1 MKLPKR
7 VLEHIEIVEK
17 SLTEKVYR
25 SEPKGLYEPISYL
38 LNLGG
43 KRIRPALVMLGA
55 EVFGK
60 SGSDCIEQALAV
72 EVFHNFTLMHDDIMD
87 DAPLRRGEKT
97 VHEKWNVNTAILSGD
112 AMLIQAYQHL
122 VKNISADKAVKL
134 MEVFNQTA
142 LEVCE
147 GQQFDMNFENR
158 DEVSVEEY
166 LEMIR
171 LKTAVL
177 LGGALKIGAACA
189 GAQPHEQSQLYSFGV
204 ELGVSFQILDD
215 YLDVWGDPELT
226 GKRPGGDILANK
238 KTFLLLTAMQ
248 DASGSDR
255 ELLEKWLNEK
265 NQDSRKVEVVTELF
279 EKMGLDEKAKE
290 LSREYYQKA
299 IGALKKIDVQESD
312 KKDLLELA
320 KQLVERNF

>member
-7 VLEHIEIVEK
+7 VLEHIELVEN
-17 SLTEKVYR
+17 SLKDKEYR

-60 SGSDCIEQALAV
+60 SGSDCVEQALAV
-72 EVFHNFTLMHDDIMD
+72 EIFHNFTLMHDDIMD

-122 VKNISADKAVKL
+122 IKNITEGRALKL

-147 GQQFDMNFENR
+147 GQQFDMNFEKS
-158 DEVSVEEY
+158 DEVTVEKY
-166 LEMIR
+166 IEMIR

-189 GAQPHEQSQLYSFGV
+189 DADPHEQSQLYNFGV

-215 YLDVWGDPELT
+215 YLDVWGDPQLT

-238 KTFLLLTAMQ
+238 KTFLLLTAMR
-248 DASGSDR
+248 DTSGSDR
-255 ELLEKWLNEK
+255 ELLEKWLNK
-265 NQDSRKVEVVTELF
+265 KDHQARKIEVITELF
-279 EKMGLDEKAKE
+279 ENMGLDNKAIE
-290 LSREYYQKA
+290 LSRKYYQNA
-299 IGALKKIDVQESD
+299 IGSLKKIDVPQER
-312 KKDLLELA
+312 KEDLLELA

>member
-1 MKLPKR
+1 MKLPKK
-7 VLEHIEIVEK
+7 VLEHIELVEK
-17 SLTEKVYR
+17 SLKEKEYR
-25 SEPKGLYEPISYL
+25 SVPKGLYEPISYL

-60 SGSDCIEQALAV
+60 PGSDCVEQALAV

-87 DAPLRRGEKT
+87 EAPLRRGQKT

-112 AMLIQAYQHL
+112 AMLIQSYQHL
-122 VKNISADKAVKL
+122 IKNVSAEKAVKL

-147 GQQFDMNFENR
+147 GQQFDMNFESS
-158 DEVSVEEY
+158 DEVTVEKY

-177 LGGALKIGAACA
+177 LGGALKIGAVCA
-189 GAQPHEQSQLYSFGV
+189 GAEIHEQKQLYTFGV

-215 YLDVWGDPELT
+215 YLDVWGDPKLT

-265 NQDSRKVEVVTELF
+265 DQDSRKVEVITELF

-290 LSREYYQKA
+290 LSREYYQNA
-299 IGALKKIDVQESD
+299 IGALKKIDVPETD
-312 KKDLLELA
+312 KKGLLELA